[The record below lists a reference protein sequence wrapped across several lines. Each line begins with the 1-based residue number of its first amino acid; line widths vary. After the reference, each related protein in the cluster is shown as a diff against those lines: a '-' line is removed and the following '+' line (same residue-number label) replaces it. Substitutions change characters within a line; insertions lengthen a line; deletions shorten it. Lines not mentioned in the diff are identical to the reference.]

1 MPSMPSRIELPAPRY
16 VPLNAFVARCQQ
28 PCSSQIRT
36 VPIPPPGV
44 LLVGRSTAQLSVAES
59 PSSSRFPLPRNSRGS
74 AINSARSHKAQAR
87 RLEGRELFPHHR
99 SRGVLY
105 RPFYEDY
112 HDRVP
117 AYRRTFPYE
126 KGLWKRRVCTA
137 GVAVGFVHEPGDDL
151 DLLRI
156 PRGVDHHH
164 VLRYVA
170 HTGHGVL
177 LGPALP

>member
-1 MPSMPSRIELPAPRY
+1 LCTRKVSGWTIIHAVAPAAP
-16 VPLNAFVARCQQ
+16 PAIANIQIHLNR
-28 PCSSQIRT
+28 SSGPT
-36 VPIPPPGV
+36 
-44 LLVGRSTAQLSVAES
+44 
-59 PSSSRFPLPRNSRGS
+59 RGGTTPM
-74 AINSARSHKAQAR
+74 ITPKAQ
-87 RLEGRELFPHHR
+87 
-99 SRGVLY
+99 
-105 RPFYEDY
+105 
-112 HDRVP
+112 P

-126 KGLWKRRVCTA
+126 KGLRKRRVCTA